1 MMAELS
7 QGDRFNEPVL
17 NHLRSDFVRVATMDS
32 VGEALARVQGSQ
44 IEGRIVYFYV
54 VDEDRRLRGV
64 VPTRRLL
71 LSTPET
77 AVADIMERK
86 VVTLP
91 ETATLLDACE
101 FFILHRLLALP
112 VVDEDHRILG
122 VIDVE
127 LYTDEVSDLADRRVS
142 DDVFQLIGVRLA
154 QVRQASIPT
163 AVRRRS
169 PWLLCNV
176 SGGLA
181 CAFLASLYEQ
191 VLADV
196 VVLAMFIP
204 MVLALAESVSIQS
217 LTLTLQVHEVGRFQW
232 RRVLWAVRREALVSM
247 LLGLGCGGLVG
258 LVAGFWQGR
267 SLVGLCIAVTI
278 ALAVTTGALFGL
290 VVPTVLRAL
299 QRDPKPAAGPIAL
312 AMTDI
317 TALFYYLALAALV
330 LG

>member
-1 MMAELS
+1 MSGELS
-7 QGDRFNEPVL
+7 HGDRFDEPVL
-17 NHLRSDFVRVATMDS
+17 NHLRRDFVWVTTADT
-32 VGEALARVQGSQ
+32 VGQSLARVQGTQ
-44 IEGRIVYFYV
+44 VEGQIVYFYV

-71 LSTPET
+71 LSPPET
-77 AVADIMERK
+77 PIAEIMETN

-91 ETATLLDACE
+91 ATATLLDACE
-101 FFILHRLLALP
+101 FFTMHRLLALP
-112 VVDEDHRILG
+112 VVDQDHRMLG

-127 LYTDEVSDLADRRVS
+127 LYTEEVSDLADRRAS

-163 AVRRRS
+163 AVRRRF

-181 CAFLASLYEQ
+181 CALLASLYER

-204 MVLALAESVSIQS
+204 VVLALAESVSIQS
-217 LTLTLQVHEVGRFQW
+217 LTLTLQMHQVGRFQW
-232 RRVLWAVRREALVSM
+232 RKALRAVRREATVSL
-247 LLGLGCGGLVG
+247 LLGLGCGTLVG
-258 LVAGFWQGR
+258 LVAGLWHGR
-267 SLVGLCIAVTI
+267 SLVGLSI
-278 ALAVTTGALFGL
+278 ALGIVLGVTAGALFGL
-290 VVPTVLRAL
+290 AVPTVLRAI

-312 AMTDI
+312 ALTDI
-317 TALFYYLALAALV
+317 FALVFYLSLAATV